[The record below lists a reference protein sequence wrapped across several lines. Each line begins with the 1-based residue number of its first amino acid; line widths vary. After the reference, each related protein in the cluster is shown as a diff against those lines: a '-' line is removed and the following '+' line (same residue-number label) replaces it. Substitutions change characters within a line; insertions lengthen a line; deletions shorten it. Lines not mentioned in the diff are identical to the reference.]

1 MDIKSIQIT
10 ATQINYF
17 LVCKRKLWLFSHNI
31 TMEHNS
37 ELVELGSL
45 LHQNSYIK
53 KRKEIE
59 FEGIKIDF
67 FEKSKAIVHEIK
79 KSKAIE
85 EAHIWQMKYYLY
97 RLKELGV
104 SVQGQID
111 YPKQRKTEK
120 VLLQEGDE
128 KTIVDMIKKIE
139 EILKEPLPP
148 QKINQGKCKKCSYFE
163 FCYA

>member
-1 MDIKSIQIT
+1 MHIT

-17 LVCKRKLWLFSHNI
+17 FVCKRKLWLFSHNI

-37 ELVELGSL
+37 ELVELGNL
-45 LHQNSYIK
+45 LHQNSYEK
-53 KRKEIE
+53 KRKDIE

-67 FEKSKAIVHEIK
+67 FEKSKAIIHEVK

-97 RLKELGV
+97 CLRQLGIY
-104 SVQGQID
+104 VQGQID

-120 VLLQEGDE
+120 ILWEEEDE
-128 KTIVDMIKKIE
+128 KIILDIITKLE
-139 EILKEPLPP
+139 QILKEPLPP
-148 QKINQGKCKKCSYFE
+148 QKINKEKCKKCSYFE